1 MRRHFLSDIFWVI
14 YGVIDMEKLV
24 MATQSE
30 KCTTTVS
37 YIISHRLFSGVVNL
51 ELPGSYGIG
60 KEDVA
65 KPSAVHWSGNV
76 SLRSSNTVG

>member
-1 MRRHFLSDIFWVI
+1 MVLL
-14 YGVIDMEKLV
+14 DMEKLV
-24 MATQSE
+24 MATQSK

-51 ELPGSYGIG
+51 ELPGSHGIG

-65 KPSAVHWSGNV
+65 MPPAVHWSWNV
-76 SLRSSNTVG
+76 LLRSSNTVG